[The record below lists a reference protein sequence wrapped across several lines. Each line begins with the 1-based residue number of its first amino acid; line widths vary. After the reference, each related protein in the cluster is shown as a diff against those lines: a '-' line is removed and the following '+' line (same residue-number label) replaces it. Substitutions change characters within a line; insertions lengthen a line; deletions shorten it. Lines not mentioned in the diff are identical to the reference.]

1 MRNEKKVLAVC
12 VSMIVITITICGGF
26 ICKYIKKYDKIQS
39 VGTKEKSIVEDENQK
54 EIQEEINGSSVMKEE
69 EKEQEESIESNEVSA
84 ETEENLN
91 VLANPE
97 MYTYQAFEEDSK
109 LLADLYPDKITVDSL
124 GMTEDGRQMI
134 HFVIGDASASKKIF
148 IGAGI
153 HAREYITSQLVMKQT
168 VEFLEHLEN
177 EDSYHGITYAD
188 LLNNTV
194 IHVICMINPD
204 GISISQLGINGILTE
219 KVKENLEQI
228 AKLDGENLN
237 SEYLVNWKANANG
250 VDLNRNFDAMWD
262 IYQDPAG
269 HPSADHYK
277 GKFPGCE
284 IESKALIDL
293 TRQEKFIRTI
303 NYHAQGEVIYW
314 YFGQDGELYDTT
326 KQFAEK
332 RSSLTGYM
340 LAADYEKLDP
350 AGYKDW
356 ALQSEKIPSITIE
369 VGAGEC
375 PVPAQQFETIWS
387 QNEFVWE
394 ETLLNIKE

>member
-39 VGTKEKSIVEDENQK
+39 VSTKEKSIVEDENQK

-219 KVKENLEQI
+219 KVKENLE
-228 AKLDGENLN
+228 
-237 SEYLVNWKANANG
+237 
-250 VDLNRNFDAMWD
+250 
-262 IYQDPAG
+262 
-269 HPSADHYK
+269 
-277 GKFPGCE
+277 
-284 IESKALIDL
+284 
-293 TRQEKFIRTI
+293 
-303 NYHAQGEVIYW
+303 
-314 YFGQDGELYDTT
+314 
-326 KQFAEK
+326 
-332 RSSLTGYM
+332 
-340 LAADYEKLDP
+340 
-350 AGYKDW
+350 
-356 ALQSEKIPSITIE
+356 
-369 VGAGEC
+369 
-375 PVPAQQFETIWS
+375 
-387 QNEFVWE
+387 
-394 ETLLNIKE
+394 